1 MRKQVIPLFGHET
14 PVTEVEI
21 TSKPK
26 ESVGEYVLE
35 DGSII
40 RFAAVPT
47 AVYRIDGQYN
57 ADGNPVYLV
66 LHGTV
71 VTPLHTPTEL
81 RKK

>member
-1 MRKQVIPLFGHET
+1 MKKLTIPLLGHDT
-14 PVTEVEI
+14 PVTELEI
-21 TSKPK
+21 TAKPR

-47 AVYRIDGQYN
+47 LVYRVDGQYN

-66 LHGTV
+66 LHGTI
-71 VTPLHTPTEL
+71 VTPVHTPAEL